1 MFTDV
6 VKYDVRISGIYLP
19 LLPTGLAFCLM
30 NFYVLILDLFAEV
43 TALRWW
49 MVSLVLLVPGLLL
62 DALGTNAELT
72 KTGQGWDKR
81 TGGIVFCYFGLSVFS
96 K

>member
-1 MFTDV
+1 MFSDV

-49 MVSLVLLVPGLLL
+49 MVSLVLLFPGLLL
-62 DALGTNAELT
+62 DALGTKCRTDVRL
-72 KTGQGWDKR
+72 DKA
-81 TGGIVFCYFGLSVFS
+81 GIRVLEG
-96 K
+96 

>member
-1 MFTDV
+1 MFSDV

-62 DALGTNAELT
+62 DALGTKCRTDVRL
-72 KTGQGWDKR
+72 DKA
-81 TGGIVFCYFGLSVFS
+81 GIRGLEG
-96 K
+96 